1 MVLARGT
8 RHGRSGNGK
17 KQNADALPI
26 QRQQSTTET
35 VEQLLSLRIRL
46 QRWLLKAECSRRVS
60 CLWPAAFAARAPI
73 EGRNREL
80 PGEGLPQS
88 RGEPLDSDAALSLN
102 PSEYKWSAAIARLLG
117 SPFEHRAI
125 CWALQH
131 HFDLIAVSARSQRAW
146 PCTSSGRFMSVFFL
160 QRGYRGLSGLALSPM
175 ATSNSPTCGHP
186 KFPQARRLDYE
197 GSGVMARRAAAS
209 LSR

>member
-73 EGRNREL
+73 ERRNREL
-80 PGEGLPQS
+80 PGEGLLQS

-131 HFDLIAVSARSQRAW
+131 LIGLIAVSARSQRAW
-146 PCTSSGRFMSVFFL
+146 PCTASGRFMSVF
-160 QRGYRGLSGLALSPM
+160 SSSE
-175 ATSNSPTCGHP
+175 ATG
-186 KFPQARRLDYE
+186 AW
-197 GSGVMARRAAAS
+197 AS
-209 LSR
+209 LRCSRAPSSREVALGPVNTTC